1 MPNRK
6 EIICPGDRDGIV
18 CSPANNHRL
27 HAILHPATTARLPPW
42 RCRINVMKI
51 ASLPANNPLQSRLSA
66 FNGRLAWSGIA
77 FLQWQTQIMSNYR
90 QNAEPVF

>member
-6 EIICPGDRDGIV
+6 EIIWPCDRDGMV
-18 CSPANNHRL
+18 GSLANNHRL
-27 HAILHPATTARLPPW
+27 HAILKPATTVRMPPW

-66 FNGRLAWSGIA
+66 FNDLLTWFGTI
-77 FLQWQTQIMSNYR
+77 FLQRQSQIMSSIR